1 MPTEARSPGSEL
13 TDQMRDAGPRTPC
26 VPIILVLRM
35 MWNTNEGFMLL
46 KNERYHCVL
55 YIFLVYLE
63 GDLLF
68 LFYTDDRKASQH
80 LKVLQY
86 Q

>member
-35 MWNTNEGFMLL
+35 MWNTNEG
-46 KNERYHCVL
+46 HP
-55 YIFLVYLE
+55 
-63 GDLLF
+63 
-68 LFYTDDRKASQH
+68 
-80 LKVLQY
+80 
-86 Q
+86 

>member
-1 MPTEARSPGSEL
+1 MRSKYWNN
-13 TDQMRDAGPRTPC
+13 
-26 VPIILVLRM
+26 
-35 MWNTNEGFMLL
+35 WNTQLPNLPQWIDVEHQWGFHAF

>member
-1 MPTEARSPGSEL
+1 
-13 TDQMRDAGPRTPC
+13 
-26 VPIILVLRM
+26 
-35 MWNTNEGFMLL
+35 MLL
-46 KNERYHCVL
+46 KSERYHCVL